1 MITPGGRRSR
11 KTSLEALDEVSFA
24 GDRAD
29 GALHGKT
36 GSGPVELGDME
47 GRFKGWYVGYLVRED
62 RAPIVFAL
70 HAEASSFGGL
80 RTFRREMAERLL
92 SDVTAQIE

>member
-1 MITPGGRRSR
+1 
-11 KTSLEALDEVSFA
+11 
-24 GDRAD
+24 
-29 GALHGKT
+29 
-36 GSGPVELGDME
+36 ME
-47 GRFKGWYVGYLVRED
+47 GRFEGWYMGYLVRED

-70 HAEASSFGGL
+70 HAEASRFGGL